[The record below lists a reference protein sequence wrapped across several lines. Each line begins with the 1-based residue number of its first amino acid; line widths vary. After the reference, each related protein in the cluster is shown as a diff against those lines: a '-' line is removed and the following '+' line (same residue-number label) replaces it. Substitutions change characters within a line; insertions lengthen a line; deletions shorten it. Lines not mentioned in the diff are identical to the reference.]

1 MHTLPGRPSMIT
13 AHVMHH
19 ARTRVHTGARQRMMP
34 LQFAFMLGAVL
45 LCGVVPT
52 AQVRAQ
58 EPSNA
63 RENLGSHINSV
74 YDEVLPIISP
84 DGKTL
89 YFVRKDDPANVGG
102 PKDDIWFSTLGA
114 DGIWS
119 TARNIGAPLNT
130 SGYNYVCYAFP
141 DNNSLLLG
149 NQYFDDGSQSQGVS
163 MSVRGAFGWQKP
175 VNFNFEGFANKSK
188 NSEYTISPDGQV
200 MLMSIEGPVT
210 YGGRDIYVS
219 FRVRENMWSEP
230 RNLGLAVNST
240 ANDITPFLAPDGVT
254 LYFSS
259 ARAGGFGSND
269 VYMTRRLDSTWREW
283 TEPKNLGW
291 PINTAGWDAYY
302 TVPASGEYAYFVS
315 TEGGEGRSDLFRIRL
330 PKDMAPE
337 PILLVIGTVR
347 NTDGEVVPARVLY
360 ERLSDNRTLGTA
372 YAHPQTGEFTLALP
386 AGEIYG
392 FRAEYDGY
400 YPESQNLDLRELGEY
415 TEVRKDLILRPI
427 TAGTTVRLNN
437 IFFDFNQ
444 AVLRPESMAEIT
456 RLKQFLDANP
466 SITIEIGGHTDNV
479 GSDAYNLEL
488 SQRRADAVV
497 SALVAMGIEPARV
510 RANGYGES
518 RPIDTNDTDDGRQM
532 NRRVEFTV
540 L

>member
-1 MHTLPGRPSMIT
+1 MHTLPHRPFMIMPRTLRRAGR
-13 AHVMHH
+13 ALL
-19 ARTRVHTGARQRMMP
+19 A
-34 LQFAFMLGAVL
+34 MLLSVAAVL
-45 LCGVVPT
+45 STLAIPAS
-52 AQVRAQ
+52 AQTQ
-58 EPSNA
+58 TPSTA
-63 RENLGSHINSV
+63 RENLGPLINSA

-89 YFVRKDDPANVGG
+89 YFVRKEDPANVGG

-114 DGIWS
+114 DGVW
-119 TARNIGAPLNT
+119 TKARNIGAPLNT
-130 SGYNYVCYAFP
+130 AGYNYVCYAFP

-149 NQYFDDGSQSQGVS
+149 NQYFDDGTQAQGVS
-163 MSVRGAFGWQKP
+163 TSVRGAFGWQKP
-175 VNFNFEGFANKSK
+175 VNFNFERFANKSK

-219 FRVRENMWSEP
+219 FRVRDNVWSEP
-230 RNLGLAVNST
+230 RNLGATVNSLEG
-240 ANDITPFLAPDGVT
+240 DITPFLAPDGVT

-259 ARAGGFGSND
+259 ARPGGFGSND

-315 TEGGEGRSDLFRIRL
+315 TEGGEGKSDLFRIRL
-330 PKDMAPE
+330 PKEMAPE

-347 NTDGEVVPARVLY
+347 NTAGEVVPARVLY
-360 ERLSDNRTLGTA
+360 ERLSDNRTLGAA

-444 AVLRPESMAEIT
+444 AVLRPESMAEID
-456 RLKQFLDANP
+456 RLRQFLASNP
-466 SITIEIGGHTDNV
+466 SITIEIAGHTDNV
-479 GSDAYNLEL
+479 GSDAYNQEL

-497 SALVAMGIEPARV
+497 AALVAMGIAPTRVQAR
-510 RANGYGES
+510 GYGES
-518 RPIDTNDTDDGRQM
+518 RPIDTNDTDEGRQM